1 MDNQK
6 NTKSSRGAIAAGLF
20 IALYLVIFVI
30 IGVICMP
37 IAVLFLLMPELL
49 AFFAAPVYHTMLTK
63 APGWISIFLAAVI
76 PSLVLIA
83 TGHIPIAPLV
93 SVPAGL
99 IAVLLSK
106 KGQYKSFKWNTIS
119 HMVFSLNVFG
129 GFLPIWF
136 MREYFFQ
143 RTLKGG
149 MSQAFVDTVRLLT
162 PWWGLLVMMIATV
175 LCSQKKYCI
184 NVWKKQVLYEAFCGR
199 TLYNKT
205 AE

>member
-37 IAVLFLLMPELL
+37 IAILFLLMPELL

-76 PSLVLIA
+76 PSLVLLA

-129 GFLPIWF
+129 GFLPIWV
-136 MREYFFQ
+136 MRDYFFQ
-143 RTLKGG
+143 HTLEGG
-149 MSQAFVDTVRLLT
+149 MSKAFVDTVRLLT
-162 PWWGLLVMMIATV
+162 PWWGLLVMMIATA
-175 LCSQKKYCI
+175 LCSLLGSLFTKK
-184 NVWKKQVLYEAFCGR
+184 VLHKRLEKAGIV
-199 TLYNKT
+199 
-205 AE
+205 

>member
-37 IAVLFLLMPELL
+37 IAILFLLMPELL

-76 PSLVLIA
+76 PSLILLA

-162 PWWGLLVMMIATV
+162 PWWGLLVMMIATA
-175 LCSQKKYCI
+175 LCSLLGSLFTKK
-184 NVWKKQVLYEAFCGR
+184 VLHKRLEKAGIV
-199 TLYNKT
+199 
-205 AE
+205 

>member
-30 IGVICMP
+30 IGAICMP
-37 IAVLFLLMPELL
+37 VAVLFLLMPELV

-63 APGWISIFLAAVI
+63 APGWISIFLAAVF
-76 PSLVLIA
+76 PSLFLIA

-93 SVPAGL
+93 AVPAGL

-119 HMVFSLNVFG
+119 HMFFSLNVFG

-162 PWWGLLVMMIATV
+162 PWWGLLVMMIATA
-175 LCSQKKYCI
+175 LCSLLGSLFTKK
-184 NVWKKQVLYEAFCGR
+184 VLHKRLEKAGIV
-199 TLYNKT
+199 
-205 AE
+205 

>member
-76 PSLVLIA
+76 PSLVLLA

-162 PWWGLLVMMIATV
+162 PWWGLLVMMIATALFSLLGSLFTKKV
-175 LCSQKKYCI
+175 LHKRLEKAGI
-184 NVWKKQVLYEAFCGR
+184 V
-199 TLYNKT
+199 
-205 AE
+205 

>member
-63 APGWISIFLAAVI
+63 APGLISIFLAAVI

-136 MREYFFQ
+136 MWEYFFQ

-162 PWWGLLVMMIATV
+162 PWWGLLVMMIATALFSLLGSLFTKKV
-175 LCSQKKYCI
+175 LHKRLEKAGI
-184 NVWKKQVLYEAFCGR
+184 V
-199 TLYNKT
+199 
-205 AE
+205 

>member
-63 APGWISIFLAAVI
+63 APGWISIFLAAII
-76 PSLVLIA
+76 PSLVLVA

-129 GFLPIWF
+129 GFLPIWV

-162 PWWGLLVMMIATV
+162 PWWGLLVMMIATALFSLLGSLFTKKV
-175 LCSQKKYCI
+175 LHKRLEKAGI
-184 NVWKKQVLYEAFCGR
+184 V
-199 TLYNKT
+199 
-205 AE
+205 

>member
-37 IAVLFLLMPELL
+37 IAILFLLMPELL
-49 AFFAAPVYHTMLTK
+49 AFFASPVYHTMLTK

-76 PSLVLIA
+76 PSLVLLA

-162 PWWGLLVMMIATV
+162 PWWGLLVMMIATM
-175 LCSQKKYCI
+175 LCSLLGSLFTKK
-184 NVWKKQVLYEAFCGR
+184 VLHKRLEKAGIV
-199 TLYNKT
+199 
-205 AE
+205 

>member
-20 IALYLVIFVI
+20 IALYLVTYVI
-30 IGVICMP
+30 IGAICMP
-37 IAVLFLLMPELL
+37 VAVLFLLMPELV
-49 AFFAAPVYHTMLTK
+49 AFFAAPIYHTMLTK

-162 PWWGLLVMMIATV
+162 PWWGLLVMMIATA
-175 LCSQKKYCI
+175 LCSLLGSLFTKK
-184 NVWKKQVLYEAFCGR
+184 VLHKRLEQAGIV
-199 TLYNKT
+199 
-205 AE
+205 

>member
-20 IALYLVIFVI
+20 IALYFVIFVI
-30 IGVICMP
+30 IGAICMP
-37 IAVLFLLMPELL
+37 VAVLFLLMPELV

-162 PWWGLLVMMIATV
+162 PWWGLLVMMIATALFSLLGSLFTKKV
-175 LCSQKKYCI
+175 LHKRLEKAGI
-184 NVWKKQVLYEAFCGR
+184 V
-199 TLYNKT
+199 
-205 AE
+205 

>member
-162 PWWGLLVMMIATV
+162 PWWGLLVMMIATMLWSLLGSLFTKKV
-175 LCSQKKYCI
+175 LHKRLEKAGI
-184 NVWKKQVLYEAFCGR
+184 V
-199 TLYNKT
+199 
-205 AE
+205 

>member
-162 PWWGLLVMMIATV
+162 PWWGLFVMMIATALFSLLGSLFTKKV
-175 LCSQKKYCI
+175 LHKRLEKAGI
-184 NVWKKQVLYEAFCGR
+184 V
-199 TLYNKT
+199 
-205 AE
+205 

>member
-37 IAVLFLLMPELL
+37 IAILFLLMPELL

-119 HMVFSLNVFG
+119 HMIFSLNVFG

-162 PWWGLLVMMIATV
+162 PWWVLPVMMIATA
-175 LCSQKKYCI
+175 LCSLLGSLFTKK
-184 NVWKKQVLYEAFCGR
+184 VLHKRLEKAGIV
-199 TLYNKT
+199 
-205 AE
+205 

>member
-20 IALYLVIFVI
+20 IALYLVTYVI
-30 IGVICMP
+30 IGAICMP
-37 IAVLFLLMPELL
+37 VAVLFLLMPELV

-63 APGWISIFLAAVI
+63 APGWISIFLAAVF
-76 PSLVLIA
+76 PSLFLIA

-93 SVPAGL
+93 AVPAGL

-119 HMVFSLNVFG
+119 HMFFSLNVFG

-143 RTLKGG
+143 RTLEGG
-149 MSQAFVDTVRLLT
+149 MSKAFCDTVRALT
-162 PWWGLLVMMIATV
+162 PWWVLPVMMIATMLSSLLGSLFTKKV
-175 LCSQKKYCI
+175 LHKRLEKAGI
-184 NVWKKQVLYEAFCGR
+184 V
-199 TLYNKT
+199 
-205 AE
+205 

>member
-20 IALYLVIFVI
+20 IALYLVTYVI
-30 IGVICMP
+30 IGAICMP
-37 IAVLFLLMPELL
+37 VAVLFLLMPELV
-49 AFFAAPVYHTMLTK
+49 AFFAAPIYHTMLTK

-162 PWWGLLVMMIATV
+162 PWWGLLVMMIATALFSLLGSLFTKKV
-175 LCSQKKYCI
+175 LHKRLEKAGI
-184 NVWKKQVLYEAFCGR
+184 V
-199 TLYNKT
+199 
-205 AE
+205 

>member
-129 GFLPIWF
+129 GFLPIGF

-162 PWWGLLVMMIATV
+162 PWWGLLVMMIATALFSLLGSLFTKKV
-175 LCSQKKYCI
+175 LHKRLEKAGI
-184 NVWKKQVLYEAFCGR
+184 V
-199 TLYNKT
+199 
-205 AE
+205 

>member
-76 PSLVLIA
+76 PSLVLLA

-119 HMVFSLNVFG
+119 HMIFSLNVFG

-162 PWWGLLVMMIATV
+162 PWWGLLVMMIATALFSLLGSLFTKKV
-175 LCSQKKYCI
+175 LHKRLEKAGI
-184 NVWKKQVLYEAFCGR
+184 V
-199 TLYNKT
+199 
-205 AE
+205 

>member
-162 PWWGLLVMMIATV
+162 PWWGLLVMMIATALFSLLGSLFTKKV
-175 LCSQKKYCI
+175 LHKRLEKAGI
-184 NVWKKQVLYEAFCGR
+184 V
-199 TLYNKT
+199 
-205 AE
+205 

>member
-162 PWWGLLVMMIATV
+162 PWWGLLVMMIATA
-175 LCSQKKYCI
+175 LCSLLGSLFTKK
-184 NVWKKQVLYEAFCGR
+184 VLHKRLE
-199 TLYNKT
+199 KT
-205 AE
+205 GIV

>member
-76 PSLVLIA
+76 PSLVVIA

-162 PWWGLLVMMIATV
+162 PWWGLLVMMIATA
-175 LCSQKKYCI
+175 LCSLLGSLFTKK
-184 NVWKKQVLYEAFCGR
+184 VLHKRLEKAGIV
-199 TLYNKT
+199 
-205 AE
+205 

>member
-106 KGQYKSFKWNTIS
+106 KGQSKSFKWNTIS

-162 PWWGLLVMMIATV
+162 PWWGLLVMMIATALFSLLGSLFTKKV
-175 LCSQKKYCI
+175 LHKRLEKAGI
-184 NVWKKQVLYEAFCGR
+184 V
-199 TLYNKT
+199 
-205 AE
+205 

>member
-106 KGQYKSFKWNTIS
+106 KGQYKSFKWNAIS

-162 PWWGLLVMMIATV
+162 PWWGLLVMMIATA
-175 LCSQKKYCI
+175 LCSRLGSLFTKK
-184 NVWKKQVLYEAFCGR
+184 VLHKHLEKAGIV
-199 TLYNKT
+199 
-205 AE
+205 

>member
-6 NTKSSRGAIAAGLF
+6 NTKSARGAIAAGLF
-20 IALYLVIFVI
+20 IGLYLVIFVI

-162 PWWGLLVMMIATV
+162 PWWGLLVMMIATA
-175 LCSQKKYCI
+175 LCSLLGSLFTKK
-184 NVWKKQVLYEAFCGR
+184 VLHKRLEKAGIV
-199 TLYNKT
+199 
-205 AE
+205 

>member
-37 IAVLFLLMPELL
+37 IAILFQLMPELL

-76 PSLVLIA
+76 PSLVLLA

-119 HMVFSLNVFG
+119 HMIFSLNVFG

-162 PWWGLLVMMIATV
+162 PWWGLLVMMIATA
-175 LCSQKKYCI
+175 LCSLLGSLFTKK
-184 NVWKKQVLYEAFCGR
+184 VLHKRLEKAGIV
-199 TLYNKT
+199 
-205 AE
+205 

>member
-119 HMVFSLNVFG
+119 HMFFSLNVFG

-162 PWWGLLVMMIATV
+162 PWWGLLVMMIATALFSLLGSLFTKKV
-175 LCSQKKYCI
+175 LHKRLEKAGI
-184 NVWKKQVLYEAFCGR
+184 V
-199 TLYNKT
+199 
-205 AE
+205 

>member
-37 IAVLFLLMPELL
+37 IAILFLLMPELL

-76 PSLVLIA
+76 PSLVLLA

-129 GFLPIWF
+129 GFLPIWV
-136 MREYFFQ
+136 MRDYFFQ

-162 PWWGLLVMMIATV
+162 PWWGLPVMMIATMLSSLLGSLFTKKV
-175 LCSQKKYCI
+175 LHKRLEKAGI
-184 NVWKKQVLYEAFCGR
+184 V
-199 TLYNKT
+199 
-205 AE
+205 

>member
-76 PSLVLIA
+76 PSLVLVA

-106 KGQYKSFKWNTIS
+106 KGKYKSFKWNTIS

-162 PWWGLLVMMIATV
+162 PWWGLLVMMIATALFSLLGSLFTKKV
-175 LCSQKKYCI
+175 LHKRLEKAGI
-184 NVWKKQVLYEAFCGR
+184 V
-199 TLYNKT
+199 
-205 AE
+205 

>member
-6 NTKSSRGAIAAGLF
+6 NIKSSRGAIAAGLF

-93 SVPAGL
+93 SLPAGL

-162 PWWGLLVMMIATV
+162 PWWGLLVMMIATALFSLLGSLFTKKV
-175 LCSQKKYCI
+175 LHKRLEKAGI
-184 NVWKKQVLYEAFCGR
+184 V
-199 TLYNKT
+199 
-205 AE
+205 

>member
-129 GFLPIWF
+129 GFLPIWV
-136 MREYFFQ
+136 MRDYFFQ

-162 PWWGLLVMMIATV
+162 PWWGLLVMMIATA
-175 LCSQKKYCI
+175 LCSLLGSLFTKK
-184 NVWKKQVLYEAFCGR
+184 VLHKRLEKAGIV
-199 TLYNKT
+199 
-205 AE
+205 

>member
-93 SVPAGL
+93 SVPAGR

-162 PWWGLLVMMIATV
+162 PWWGLLVMMIATA
-175 LCSQKKYCI
+175 LCSLLGSLFTKK
-184 NVWKKQVLYEAFCGR
+184 VLHKRLEKAGIV
-199 TLYNKT
+199 
-205 AE
+205 